1 MRKISFYILF
11 LSLLSGCS
19 QPVLFK
25 ENRLLMD
32 TFAEIS
38 CLSPDKS
45 NAMDAMD
52 EAFKEMR
59 RIEKVFS
66 KFDKDS
72 ELSRLN
78 RSAGKEEVIVS
89 PGLFGIIERS
99 INYSKISGG
108 SFDITAG
115 SKTQGRYKD
124 ILLDRGRGSVRFLS
138 RDIKIDLGGI
148 AKGYAVDRARDILS
162 SYGIKNALVNI
173 GGNMFALG
181 SPPGRESWRI
191 GIRDPKDKRNII
203 YKLSLKDRA
212 VSTSGDYERPFHI
225 INPFTGNP
233 AEDIG
238 SVTIVADSAEEA
250 DALSTAVFV
259 MGIQEGLKFVKTLKD
274 VEVYIV
280 N

>member
-1 MRKISFYILF
+1 LF
-11 LSLLSGCS
+11 LLSGCS

-38 CLSPDKS
+38 CLSPDKR

-78 RSAGKEEVIVS
+78 RLAGKEEVIVS

-99 INYSKISGG
+99 INYSEISGG

-115 SKTQGRYKD
+115 SKIQGRYKD
-124 ILLDRGRGSVRFLS
+124 LLLDRGSGSVHFLS
-138 RDIKIDLGGI
+138 RNLKIDLGGI

-203 YKLSLKDRA
+203 YKLNLKDRA

-225 INPFTGNP
+225 INPLTGNP

-238 SVTIVADSAEEA
+238 SVTIVAGSAEEA

-259 MGIQEGLKFVKTLKD
+259 MGIQQGLKFVKTLKD

-280 N
+280 NKEENMIQYP